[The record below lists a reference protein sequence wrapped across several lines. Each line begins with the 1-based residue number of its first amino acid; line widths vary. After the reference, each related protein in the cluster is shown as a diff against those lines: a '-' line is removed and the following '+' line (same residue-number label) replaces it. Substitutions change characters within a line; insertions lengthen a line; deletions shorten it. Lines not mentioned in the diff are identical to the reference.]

1 MSNVLPQGWE
11 EKELDLLAFFNKETL
26 KNNSQLNLI
35 EYLDTS
41 SVTNNIFEEPVLYK
55 ISEAPSRA
63 KRIVEE
69 DDIVIS
75 TVRPN
80 LEHFG
85 YLKNVKKNLIVSTG
99 FVTITTIK
107 NLLNSKFCYY
117 FLSQNKITNYLMAV
131 AQTSTSTY
139 PSFKPEILKK
149 HLIQY
154 PSDIN
159 EQKRIADILS
169 AFDDKIELNNQMNQT
184 LEDMATTLFKE
195 WFENFNFPNEQGKP
209 YKDNDGEMKS
219 SVLGE
224 IPIDWEVMKI
234 SEISENISRRFKLKE
249 HKEVVFVNT
258 GDVLNGEFL
267 HKDYKNPDNLPGQ
280 AKKAIKKGDI
290 LYSEIRPK
298 NRRFARVDIDVDD
311 YVVST
316 KFMVIKRNE
325 KIGYNCL
332 YIYLTLDS
340 TIEQFN
346 TIAESRS
353 GTFPQITFDSVSNV
367 KMTLPNNGIIMEKFE
382 KTVEPIFEQIK
393 LNKEQNQTLKQQRDT
408 LLPKLMSGEIRV

>member
-11 EKELDLLAFFNKETL
+11 EVLLKDYLDSIIDYRGKTPKKSESGIVTL
-26 KNNSQLNLI
+26 SAKSVRMGFI
-35 EYLDTS
+35 EYD
-41 SVTNNIFEEPVLYK
+41 NAYY
-55 ISEAPSRA
+55 ISEETYKSFMTRGFPKKGDVLITTEAPLGCISRLDRDKVGLAQRLITVRGKVNKLDNGYLLYYLQSSFGQHELTSRA
-63 KRIVEE
+63 TGTTVQGIKRSEFE
-69 DDIVIS
+69 
-75 TVRPN
+75 
-80 LEHFG
+80 
-85 YLKNVKKNLIVSTG
+85 KVKLI
-99 FVTITTIK
+99 
-107 NLLNSKFCYY
+107 L
-117 FLSQNKITNYLMAV
+117 A
-131 AQTSTSTY
+131 
-139 PSFKPEILKK
+139 P
-149 HLIQY
+149 
-154 PSDIN
+154 IN

-195 WFENFNFPNEQGKP
+195 WFENFNFPNEQDKP

-219 SVLGE
+219 SELGE

-340 TIEQFN
+340 TIELFN